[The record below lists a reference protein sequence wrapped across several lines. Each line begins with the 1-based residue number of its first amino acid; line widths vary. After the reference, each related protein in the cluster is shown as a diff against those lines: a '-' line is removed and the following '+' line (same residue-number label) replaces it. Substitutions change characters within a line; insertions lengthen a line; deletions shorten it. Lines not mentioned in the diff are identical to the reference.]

1 MEKLDSFA
9 QEEAEMVAV
18 ATYVLKE
25 VKENID
31 GVGLNSSVWLLR
43 KDGTNELFEQDDLN
57 DLEVLMERFNEV
69 INVAFDAAFDLG
81 GSRPTPTGLPSP
93 AYPAGD
99 FTASALWER
108 RSSSS
113 WRIRENLR
121 SLICLPTKKRV
132 LSSWRM
138 SPSTILQRPTTC
150 CCRGRGHEQTI
161 CG

>member
-25 VKENID
+25 VKEDID

-81 GSRPTPTGLPSP
+81 GSRPTPTGLKDELDEIQKLYSEWFK
-93 AYPAGD
+93 G
-99 FTASALWER
+99 LKER
-108 RSSSS
+108 QEAFFEDMINRMD
-113 WRIRENLR
+113 RLR
-121 SLICLPTKKRV
+121 
-132 LSSWRM
+132 
-138 SPSTILQRPTTC
+138 
-150 CCRGRGHEQTI
+150 GNG
-161 CG
+161 